1 MMDVFA
7 LAGPTFGND
16 RPRLVSRA
24 PRAFTLVELL
34 VVIAIIGILVALL
47 LPAIQAAREA
57 ARRSQCQSNLKQ
69 IGVALQNYHGAHKEF
84 PEGMV
89 FDVKIPG
96 ANPQAASSPFYRANW
111 IIKILP
117 YMEQQ
122 PLYDSFDF
130 TAYISRGGPPGSAD
144 KNRTPRG
151 TRIPSLLC
159 PSDVGADVL
168 FVGGGETKSVE
179 GDNWARGNYACNGD
193 NLHADK
199 GPAEPSKIYED
210 GKKLGIQAIGVL
222 RINTRTRIG
231 QISDGTAHTLLA
243 AEIRIGLNEY
253 DRRGVWAMGT
263 AAASNLTSH
272 GFGGDC
278 NGPNPANE
286 SSDDFTGCYDLMWKP
301 EIGPG
306 PAVLTQERMTCCD
319 GCRNY
324 QAAPRSRHPGGV
336 HVVMCDGSVHWIN
349 DDINTSG
356 PGGACCSVWDR
367 LVASR
372 DGSPVS
378 LEDD

>member
-1 MMDVFA
+1 MKGVFG
-7 LAGPTFGND
+7 LNGPSGGPVP
-16 RPRLVSRA
+16 PRLVSRTKTG
-24 PRAFTLVELL
+24 FTLVELL

-69 IGVALQNYHGAHKEF
+69 IGVALQNYHSAKKEF
-84 PEGMV
+84 PEGMY
-89 FDVKIPG
+89 FDPRFEGGIP
-96 ANPQAASSPFYRANW
+96 PAADSPNYRPNW

-122 PLYDSFDF
+122 ALYDSFDF
-130 TAYISRGGPPGSAD
+130 KAFISKGSPPNPKD
-144 KNRTPRG
+144 PNRIPRG

-168 FVGGGETKSVE
+168 FVGGGETKTLE
-179 GDNWARGNYACNGD
+179 GDNWARGNYACSGD
-193 NLHADK
+193 NLHANQ
-199 GPAEPSKIYED
+199 GPAIPSKDYDPENP
-210 GKKLGIQAIGVL
+210 GTRIGVLLIGAL
-222 RINTRTRIG
+222 RINTRSKIS

-243 AEIRIGLNEY
+243 GEIRIGLNEF

-263 AAASNLTSH
+263 SGASNLTSH

-286 SSDDFTGCYDLMWKP
+286 SSDDITGCFDLMNKV
-301 EIGPG
+301 GPG
-306 PAVLTQERMTCCD
+306 AAVLTTERMTCCD
-319 GCRNY
+319 NCRNF

-356 PGGACCSVWDR
+356 PGGKCCSVWDR
-367 LVASR
+367 LVGAR

-378 LEDD
+378 LDN